1 MSEITRLTTV
11 EIAKQALNFSIA
23 HFTIFSATNRED
35 LHGHNFQLECKVTAP
50 LAEDG
55 LLFDYGIL
63 KKLLRA
69 LCDEIDEQVILPGH
83 SPYLQLSNDDGYT
96 IAHFNGERIPFL
108 ARDVTVL
115 PIANT
120 TVEEFSHY
128 FLEKLKNDTLIQQN
142 AIVALSVKVS
152 SSPGQYGIADWRQA

>member
-96 IAHFNGERIPFL
+96 IANFNGERIPFL
-108 ARDVTVL
+108 PRDVTVL

-128 FLEKLKNDTLIQQN
+128 FLEKLKNDKLIQQN
-142 AIVALSVKVS
+142 TIVALSVKVS

>member
-50 LAEDG
+50 LAGDG

-128 FLEKLKNDTLIQQN
+128 FLEKLKNETLIQQN

>member
-108 ARDVTVL
+108 PRDVTIL

>member
-1 MSEITRLTTV
+1 MTETTRYTTV

-23 HFTIFSATNRED
+23 HFTIFSASERED

-50 LAEDG
+50 LNDDG

-69 LCDEIDEQVILPGH
+69 LCDEIDEQVILPSE
-83 SPYLQLSNDDGYT
+83 SPYLNLTESDGYT
-96 IAHFNGERIPFL
+96 VAIFNGEHIPFL
-108 ARDVTVL
+108 PRDVTIL

-128 FLEKLKNDTLIQQN
+128 FLKKLRSHSLIKEN
-142 AIVALSVKVS
+142 PIIALSVKVS
-152 SSPGQYGIADWRQA
+152 SSPGQYGIADWSQP

>member
-108 ARDVTVL
+108 PRDVTVL

-128 FLEKLKNDTLIQQN
+128 FLEKLKNDKLIQQN
-142 AIVALSVKVS
+142 TIVALSVKVS

>member
-1 MSEITRLTTV
+1 MSEIKRLTTV

-23 HFTIFSATNRED
+23 HFTIFSETDRED

-50 LAEDG
+50 LADDG

-83 SPYLQLSNDDGYT
+83 SPHLQLTEEDGYT

-108 ARDVTVL
+108 PRDVTIL

-128 FLEKLKNDTLIQQN
+128 FLEKLKHDKLIQQN

>member
-1 MSEITRLTTV
+1 
-11 EIAKQALNFSIA
+11 
-23 HFTIFSATNRED
+23 

-55 LLFDYGIL
+55 LLFDYGML
-63 KKLLRA
+63 KRLLRA

-108 ARDVTVL
+108 PRDVTVL

>member
-1 MSEITRLTTV
+1 MSEIKRLTTV

-23 HFTIFSATNRED
+23 HFTIFSETDRED

-50 LAEDG
+50 LADDG

-83 SPYLQLSNDDGYT
+83 SPYLQLTEEDGYT

-108 ARDVTVL
+108 PRDVTIL

-128 FLEKLKNDTLIQQN
+128 FLEKLKHDKLIQQN

>member
-55 LLFDYGIL
+55 LLFDYGML
-63 KKLLRA
+63 KRLLRA

-108 ARDVTVL
+108 PRDVTVL

>member
-63 KKLLRA
+63 KRLLRA

-108 ARDVTVL
+108 PRDVTVL